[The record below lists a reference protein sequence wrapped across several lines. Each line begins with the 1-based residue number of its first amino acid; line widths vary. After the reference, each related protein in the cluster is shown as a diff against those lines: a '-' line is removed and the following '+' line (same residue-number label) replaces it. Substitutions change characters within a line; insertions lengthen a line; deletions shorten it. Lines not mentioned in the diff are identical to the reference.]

1 MSDNSEMV
9 DAEETPP
16 VDVIDDSCTVQYI
29 EITPLDRPSDDCYKQ
44 ECIDPVVEVKLE
56 DVQDV
61 KQQAAD
67 ETLSGTHIPEIFPL
81 DRPSDDS
88 SGWLS
93 ATGNCYQLGSI
104 ESVVEVKLEDLP
116 DVKQLLMK
124 LIIQPS
130 SQRHYR
136 VIEHLTIALSG
147 CLLLLIATSWEVL
160 NQLLKSSQK
169 TYKM

>member
-9 DAEETPP
+9 DAEETPLAA
-16 VDVIDDSCTVQYI
+16 VIDDSCTLQYI

-44 ECIDPVVEVKLE
+44 ECVDP
-56 DVQDV
+56 
-61 KQQAAD
+61 
-67 ETLSGTHIPEIFPL
+67 
-81 DRPSDDS
+81 
-88 SGWLS
+88 
-93 ATGNCYQLGSI
+93 
-104 ESVVEVKLEDLP
+104 VVEVKLEDLP